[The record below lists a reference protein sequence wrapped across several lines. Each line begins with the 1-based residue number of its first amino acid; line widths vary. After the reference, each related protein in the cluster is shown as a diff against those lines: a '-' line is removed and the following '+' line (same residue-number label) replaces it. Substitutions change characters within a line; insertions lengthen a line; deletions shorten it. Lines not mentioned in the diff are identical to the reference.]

1 MSLLSTSEG
10 GREEQR
16 RKLAEGGKMP
26 ARAQRIRSGQGD
38 RYSSAVCLLA
48 QISGSKLAA
57 KPEGITAQTHLQHYT
72 ARGLASQ
79 SGGGGSRKGEMEGG
93 AGENKYAVIIL
104 KSSTLDIHC
113 KYMCTAFPAPSS
125 LAASIRRGHRRRAQV
140 SSSQDSLLLR
150 AGRVVSTRIIA
161 SALDGIQKKTRAC
174 DARRPRRS
182 PTTRWQATGPTRP
195 PRRRPVT
202 ALSRSQQVS
211 DGWARL
217 RRARTMKCS
226 RSHKCCD
233 RRQMSWQRP
242 AVDTR
247 QHLPP
252 QMRTRTHALTH
263 NHEHRQARTHT
274 DAQM

>member
-26 ARAQRIRSGQGD
+26 ERAQRIRSGQGD

-113 KYMCTAFPAPSS
+113 KYMCTAFPAPSA

-140 SSSQDSLLLR
+140 SSQGSLLLQS
-150 AGRVVSTRIIA
+150 GRVVSARIIA
-161 SALDGIQKKTRAC
+161 SALDGIQKKTRRATRG
-174 DARRPRRS
+174 DRS
-182 PTTRWQATGPTRP
+182 ALRGLSHHQVAGHGPD
-195 PRRRPVT
+195 T
-202 ALSRSQQVS
+202 APSSTSRYSSQQVS
-211 DGWARL
+211 AG
-217 RRARTMKCS
+217 T
-226 RSHKCCD
+226 
-233 RRQMSWQRP
+233 
-242 AVDTR
+242 
-247 QHLPP
+247 
-252 QMRTRTHALTH
+252 
-263 NHEHRQARTHT
+263 
-274 DAQM
+274 

>member
-26 ARAQRIRSGQGD
+26 ERAQRIRSGQGD

-113 KYMCTAFPAPSS
+113 KYMCTASSSS
-125 LAASIRRGHRRRAQV
+125 LLARRLSTTGSPPARSGQ
-140 SSSQDSLLLR
+140 QQPGLPPP
-150 AGRVVSTRIIA
+150 AGRPCRV
-161 SALDGIQKKTRAC
+161 
-174 DARRPRRS
+174 
-182 PTTRWQATGPTRP
+182 
-195 PRRRPVT
+195 
-202 ALSRSQQVS
+202 
-211 DGWARL
+211 
-217 RRARTMKCS
+217 
-226 RSHKCCD
+226 
-233 RRQMSWQRP
+233 
-242 AVDTR
+242 
-247 QHLPP
+247 
-252 QMRTRTHALTH
+252 
-263 NHEHRQARTHT
+263 
-274 DAQM
+274 

>member
-140 SSSQDSLLLR
+140 SSSQDSLLLQ

-161 SALDGIQKKTRAC
+161 SALDGIQKKTRRAMRG
-174 DARRPRRS
+174 DRGALPPPGGRPRARH
-182 PTTRWQATGPTRP
+182 GPLADVP
-195 PRRRPVT
+195 LQLS
-202 ALSRSQQVS
+202 AGLSRYPM
-211 DGWARL
+211 GGHGCAGHAR
-217 RRARTMKCS
+217 
-226 RSHKCCD
+226 
-233 RRQMSWQRP
+233 
-242 AVDTR
+242 
-247 QHLPP
+247 
-252 QMRTRTHALTH
+252 
-263 NHEHRQARTHT
+263 
-274 DAQM
+274 